1 MTATEALSP
10 STLALPSRAGLPAPR
25 RVLIVG
31 GGFGGLAVARALA
44 DAPVEITL
52 IDRRNHHLFQP
63 LLYQVASAALSPGE
77 IAEPIRSL
85 LSTQKNV
92 RVMLGEV
99 VNIDT
104 AARTVGLADR
114 TVPYDRLILAAGATH
129 SYFGHDDWAAHAPGL
144 KTMTDALEIRQ
155 RVLMAYERAELAT
168 DPNQRRRCLTFVV
181 VGGGPT
187 GVELAGALCEIAR
200 KTLVQD
206 FRNIDPSLARV
217 VLIEGGDA
225 VLAPFPSE
233 LRIRAL
239 RQLQKLGVE
248 VLFGRPVSRIDADGV
263 VVGDERILSDTVL
276 WAAGVA
282 GAKLGAKL
290 GVPLDRMGRVIVL
303 ADNTVPGHP
312 DIAVIGDLAC
322 FQHTPDGKPLPG
334 VAQVAMQGGAR
345 VAENLLAEIAGKPL
359 RPFVYK
365 DLGSMATVGRSMA
378 VAWLGRFQFSGLFAW
393 LLWLFVHLISLV
405 GFRSRLEVLF
415 QWAWSYTTWE
425 RNARLIHE
433 SDLHIGPALS
443 SGVASAPSA
452 ALPLNGGVGLDREAR
467 PQPEQAKQLDEHHQR
482 PHDE

>member
-1 MTATEALSP
+1 MTATPASSP
-10 STLALPSRAGLPAPR
+10 APPSRAGLPAPR
-25 RVLIVG
+25 RVVIVG
-31 GGFGGLAVARALA
+31 GGFGGLSVARALA

-85 LSTQKNV
+85 LAAQKNV

-99 VNIDT
+99 VHVDP
-104 AARTVGLADR
+104 AARTVSLAEGV
-114 TVPYDRLILAAGATH
+114 VPYDRLILAAGATH
-129 SYFGHDDWAAHAPGL
+129 SYFGKDGWAQHAPGL
-144 KTMTDALEIRQ
+144 KTMADALEIRQ

-168 DPNQRRRCLTFVV
+168 DPNERRRCLTFVV

-200 KTLVQD
+200 KTLIQD

-225 VLAPFPSE
+225 VLGPFPAE
-233 LRIRAL
+233 LRLKAL

-248 VLFGRPVSRIDADGV
+248 VLFGRRVNAIDADGV
-263 VVGDERILSDTVL
+263 VVGDERILSNTVL

-282 GAKLGAKL
+282 GAPLGAKL
-290 GVPLDRMGRVIVL
+290 GAPLDRMGRVIVE

-322 FQHTPDGKPLPG
+322 FQHTPDGQPLPG
-334 VAQVAMQGGAR
+334 VAQVAMQGGAL
-345 VAENLLAEIAGKPL
+345 VAENLKAEIAGKPL
-359 RPFVYK
+359 HPFVYK

-378 VAWLGRFQFSGLFAW
+378 VAWLGRFKFAGFPAW

-405 GFRSRLEVLF
+405 GFRSRLVVLF

-433 SDLHIGPALS
+433 GDIHVRPPAR
-443 SGVASAPSA
+443 
-452 ALPLNGGVGLDREAR
+452 ALPGPGA
-467 PQPEQAKQLDEHHQR
+467 PQA
-482 PHDE
+482 